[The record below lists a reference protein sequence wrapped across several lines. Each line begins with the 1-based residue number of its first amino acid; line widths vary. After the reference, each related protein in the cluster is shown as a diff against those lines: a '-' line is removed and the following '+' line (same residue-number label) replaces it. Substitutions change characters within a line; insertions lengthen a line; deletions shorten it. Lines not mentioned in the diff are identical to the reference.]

1 MGNHDPGTRMKE
13 YYKALEEM
21 IDNMVENTLT
31 DEEYQAAEKKLTDHI
46 RNYYKQREDK
56 IKQKRSE
63 AMEKVSA
70 ALVEYFNTFPE
81 LEIDDKD
88 RDMLV
93 KELAKSLEDTTQEMV
108 TQVGK
113 LVQTEKMLK
122 KAFEEEKIPE
132 PKVKGDP
139 LMDYVRGLLK

>member
-1 MGNHDPGTRMKE
+1 MKE

-46 RNYYKQREDK
+46 RNYYKKKEDK
-56 IKQKRSE
+56 IKQKRAE

-70 ALVEYFNTFPE
+70 ALVEYFNTYPE

-93 KELAKSLEDTTQEMV
+93 KELAVSLEDTTKELV
-108 TQVGK
+108 TQIGK

-122 KAFEEEKIPE
+122 KAFEEEKKSE

>member
-1 MGNHDPGTRMKE
+1 MGNHDPGTRMKD

-56 IKQKRSE
+56 IKQKRAE

-70 ALVEYFNTFPE
+70 ALVEYFNTYPE

-93 KELAKSLEDTTQEMV
+93 KELAVSLEDATKEMV
-108 TQVGK
+108 TQIGK
-113 LVQTEKMLK
+113 LIQTEKMLK
-122 KAFEEEKIPE
+122 KAFEGENESE

-139 LMDYVRGLLK
+139 LMDYVHGLLK